1 MGSVRHL
8 HQSCVSIRVFG
19 KQLDVFNSFVLDCRQ
34 FVANTDVLFLFQI
47 VEDDVV
53 VRGSEDNEG
62 VLVSFN
68 AGYFFF
74 LVYFVDQIGVLVVN
88 QDLFF

>member
-1 MGSVRHL
+1 ML
-8 HQSCVSIRVFG
+8 
-19 KQLDVFNSFVLDCRQ
+19 L
-34 FVANTDVLFLFQI
+34 LFQI